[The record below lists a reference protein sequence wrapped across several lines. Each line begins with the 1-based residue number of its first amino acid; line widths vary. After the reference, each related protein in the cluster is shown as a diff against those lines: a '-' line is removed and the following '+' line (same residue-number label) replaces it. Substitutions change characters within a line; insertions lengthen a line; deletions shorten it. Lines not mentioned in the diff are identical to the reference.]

1 MLVSLRMA
9 IESKDLQEIDRV
21 YSEVLVKANQKLRSD
36 KYTYFD
42 LNNIEDSALRS
53 LIAQSIVNA
62 KTNDVEYTL
71 EVKDIITP
79 LSMELLDLVRVTV
92 TVMGAE
98 PSSVAEAVTGAAA
111 PVSLV
116 GVASAGTERVAQSS
130 TAPEAA
136 ARARP

>member
-79 LSMELLDLVRVTV
+79 LSMELLS
-92 TVMGAE
+92 
-98 PSSVAEAVTGAAA
+98 PSPLPCSWRC
-111 PVSLV
+111 S
-116 GVASAGTERVAQSS
+116 
-130 TAPEAA
+130 
-136 ARARP
+136 